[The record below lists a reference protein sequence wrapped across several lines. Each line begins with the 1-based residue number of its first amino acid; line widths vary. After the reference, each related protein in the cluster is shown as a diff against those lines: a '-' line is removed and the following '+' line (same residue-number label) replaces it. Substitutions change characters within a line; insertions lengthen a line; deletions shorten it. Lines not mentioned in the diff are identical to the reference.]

1 MRTSQMNPAPSPD
14 SFHLSFIS
22 LVGSAG
28 TVVQA
33 VMAVLALASLVCWTI
48 GFEKLMRYMAFSKH
62 IRLLE
67 QFVEKLPAE
76 ADLESWLVTRF
87 QTIAASELRT
97 HGEDLSEFKANIQ
110 DSLQAE
116 IASQMRRLQSGL
128 AILATVGSTAPF
140 VGLFGTVWG
149 IMNSFTGIAAAKDTS
164 LTVVAPGIAE
174 ALLATAIGL
183 VAAIPAVIFYNLANV
198 YLSNSAQ
205 RLSHAASRF
214 AKLCAVGNGAC

>member
-1 MRTSQMNPAPSPD
+1 
-14 SFHLSFIS
+14 
-22 LVGSAG
+22 
-28 TVVQA
+28 
-33 VMAVLALASLVCWTI
+33 MAALALASLVCWTI
-48 GFEKLMRYMAFSKH
+48 GFEKLMRYVAFSKH
-62 IRLLE
+62 IQLLE

-76 ADLESWLVTRF
+76 SGPASWLVTQF
-87 QTIAASELRT
+87 QTIAASEPRT
-97 HGEDLSEFKANIQ
+97 PGEDRSEFKANIQ

-116 IASQMRRLQSGL
+116 IASQMRRLQSGP

-149 IMNSFTGIAAAKDTS
+149 IMISFTGIAAAKDTS
-164 LTVVAPGIAE
+164 LAVVAPEIAE

-183 VAAIPAVIFYNLANV
+183 VAAIPAVIVYNLANV

-214 AKLCAVGNGAC
+214 AKLYVLGEDAC